1 MMVRPATQSDLP
13 RINELRRQVN
23 DLHVSSRPD
32 VFRPGFSQE
41 LQDHVNVLFA
51 GEGREILVAEADG
64 AVVGFVCL
72 KYIDRPA
79 SPYRNAIRFVAIE
92 ELGVDEACQ
101 RQGAGRLL
109 VDAVRTRA
117 GEMGYSRIELDMWE
131 FNENA
136 RAFYERIGFRT
147 YRRYMELDVD

>member
-1 MMVRPATQSDLP
+1 MMVRPATQSDLL

-23 DLHVSSRPD
+23 DLHVAGRPD

-41 LQDHVNVLFA
+41 LQDHVNILFA
-51 GEGREILVAEADG
+51 GEDREILVAEAEG
-64 AVVGFVCL
+64 VIVGFACL
-72 KYIDRPA
+72 RYVDRPE
-79 SPYRNAIRFVAIE
+79 SPYRNAIKYVEIE
-92 ELGVDEACQ
+92 EIGVDAACQ

-109 VDAVRTRA
+109 TDAVRSRA
-117 GEMGYSRIELDMWE
+117 REMGYSRVELNMWE

-136 RAFYERIGFRT
+136 LAFYERIGFRT

>member
-23 DLHVSSRPD
+23 DLHVAGRPD
-32 VFRPGFSQE
+32 VFKPGFGPE

-51 GEGREILVAEADG
+51 GEGYEILVAENED
-64 AVVGFVCL
+64 AVVGFACL
-72 KYIDRPA
+72 RYVDRPE
-79 SPYRNAIRFVAIE
+79 SPYRNAIKFVEIE
-92 ELGVDEACQ
+92 EIGVDAACQ

-109 VDAVRTRA
+109 TDAVRARA
-117 GEMGYSRIELDMWE
+117 REMGYFRVELNMWE

-136 RAFYERIGFRT
+136 LAFYERIGFRT

>member
-1 MMVRPATQSDLP
+1 MIVRQATETDLP

-32 VFRPGFSQE
+32 VFRPGCSQE

-51 GEGREILVAEADG
+51 GDCREILVAEADG
-64 AVVGFVCL
+64 VVVGFACL

-101 RQGAGRLL
+101 RQGTGRLL
-109 VDAVRTRA
+109 VDSVRSRA
-117 GEMGYSRIELDMWE
+117 REQGYSRIELDMWE

-136 RAFYERIGFRT
+136 LAFYERIGFRT

>member
-1 MMVRPATQSDLP
+1 MILRQATETDLP
-13 RINELRRQVN
+13 RSNELRRQVN
-23 DLHVSSRPD
+23 ALHVAGRPD
-32 VFRPGFSQE
+32 VFRAGFGQE
-41 LQDHVNVLFA
+41 LQDHIAVLFA
-51 GEGREILVAEADG
+51 GEGHEILVAENDTG
-64 AVVGFVCL
+64 VVGFACL
-72 KYIDRPA
+72 KYIDRPE
-79 SPYRNAIRFVAIE
+79 SPYRNASRFVAIE
-92 ELGVDEACQ
+92 EIGVDEACQ

>member
-1 MMVRPATQSDLP
+1 MIVRQAAETDLP

-23 DLHVSSRPD
+23 DLHVAGRPD
-32 VFRPGFSQE
+32 VFRPGFGQE

-51 GEGREILVAEADG
+51 GEGHEILVAENEDG
-64 AVVGFVCL
+64 IVGFACL
-72 KYIDRPA
+72 KYIDRPE
-79 SPYRNAIRFVAIE
+79 SPYRNAIRFVAVE
-92 ELGVDEACQ
+92 EIGVDETCQ

-109 VDAVRTRA
+109 VDAVRSRA
-117 GEMGYSRIELDMWE
+117 REQGYSRIELDMWE

-136 RAFYERIGFRT
+136 RAFYERIGFQT

>member
-1 MMVRPATQSDLP
+1 MMVRPATQSDLL

-23 DLHVSSRPD
+23 DLHVAGRPD

-51 GEGREILVAEADG
+51 GDGREILVAEADG
-64 AVVGFVCL
+64 AVVGFACL
-72 KYIDRPA
+72 RYVDRPE
-79 SPYRNAIRFVAIE
+79 SPYRNAIKYVEIE
-92 ELGVDEACQ
+92 EIGVDAACQ

-109 VDAVRTRA
+109 TDAVRSRA
-117 GEMGYSRIELDMWE
+117 REMGYSRVELNMWE

-136 RAFYERIGFRT
+136 LAFYERIGFRT